1 MDISEHFYLMW
12 EMEILM
18 VLTEVDG
25 DILSFS
31 VDSKACLEG

>member
-18 VLTEVDG
+18 VLTVDG